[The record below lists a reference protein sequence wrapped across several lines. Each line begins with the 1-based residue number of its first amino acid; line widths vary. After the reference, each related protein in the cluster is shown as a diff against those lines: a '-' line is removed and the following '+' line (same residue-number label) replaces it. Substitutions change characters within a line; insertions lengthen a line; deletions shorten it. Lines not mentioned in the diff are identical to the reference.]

1 MTDANLVLGRLN
13 PEYFPKI
20 FGPKENESLDINIAQ
35 TKFVALTKEINEYM
49 AKDKESEGLQWT
61 PMSVDEV
68 AYGLVTFDVVVLNV
82 SFLSHFT
89 SSPK

>member
-20 FGPKENESLDINIAQ
+20 FGPKENESLDINIARS
-35 TKFVALTKEINEYM
+35 KFEALTKEINEYM
-49 AKDKESEGLQWT
+49 AKDKESDGLQWT

-68 AYGLVTFDVVVLNV
+68 AYG
-82 SFLSHFT
+82 
-89 SSPK
+89 